1 MPDTLRLSD
10 RSVLHC
16 DIPAILVGGLT
27 SRDEEMTEAE
37 SLELVEI
44 AVANALMLSLQTL
57 DIFGFELDTEPAP

>member
-1 MPDTLRLSD
+1 
-10 RSVLHC
+10 
-16 DIPAILVGGLT
+16 
-27 SRDEEMTEAE
+27 MTEAE